1 MIPMNLFG
9 KLRTSLVLLTALLA
23 VSACDSSPGLD
34 PEPEQLETV
43 MALDVPA
50 DPIVGLVGGRP
61 VGAGIITYF
70 SLRTNAVVTD
80 SASANWDM
88 ALQGTTIFI
97 NGGTSG
103 PGQGAAQIIE
113 GTMEELTAA
122 PTGGY
127 LTDTESGMAIPGGS
141 GNGWYNYNPANNVIA
156 PIPGR
161 LIALRTAD
169 GRYAKLRILSYYRGS
184 PSEVTAESE
193 SRYYTFEYVFQPDG
207 TLLF

>member
-1 MIPMNLFG
+1 MNLFG
-9 KLRTSLVLLTALLA
+9 KLRTSLVLLATLLV

-34 PEPEQLETV
+34 SGSEELQTV
-43 MALDVPA
+43 MAVDVPA
-50 DPIVGLVGGRP
+50 DPIVGLVDGRP
-61 VGAGIITYF
+61 VGAGVITYF
-70 SLRTNAVVTD
+70 SLRTNTVVPD
-80 SASANWDM
+80 SASTDWDI
-88 ALQGTTIFI
+88 ALQGTTIFV

-113 GTMEELTAA
+113 GTLEELVAA
-122 PTGGY
+122 PGTGY
-127 LTDTESGMAIPGGS
+127 VADAESGMAIPGGS

-161 LIALRTAD
+161 VIALRTAD

-184 PSEVTAESE
+184 PAQVTAESE
-193 SRYYTFEYVFQPDG
+193 SRFYTFEHVFQPDG